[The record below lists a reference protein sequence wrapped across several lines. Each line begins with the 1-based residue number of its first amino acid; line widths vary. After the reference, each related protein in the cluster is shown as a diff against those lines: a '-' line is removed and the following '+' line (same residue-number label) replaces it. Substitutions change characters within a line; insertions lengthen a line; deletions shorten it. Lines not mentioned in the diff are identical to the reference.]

1 MTLDE
6 LKYLS
11 ARVQY
16 DFGGGREKGYFYARR
31 CNLIT
36 AADGVRNRE
45 LGRDRLL
52 VIVHRP
58 CLPTRSSENAI
69 RSVRCL
75 GQTGTNLALRQVR
88 LRPNHGSGDATDAGM
103 NSRQWRPGTGS
114 ES

>member
-16 DFGGGREKGYFYARR
+16 DFGGDREKGYFYAPR

-58 CLPTRSSENAI
+58 CLPTRSSETLFEAC
-69 RSVRCL
+69 V
-75 GQTGTNLALRQVR
+75 ALVKPERTWPYDKYGYGR
-88 LRPNHGSGDATDAGM
+88 TTAPATRRM
-103 NSRQWRPGTGS
+103 L
-114 ES
+114 E